1 MYTRCPSCRAQISFE
16 LPQSAD
22 SFPEGYKH
30 KIKCPSCGVTIG
42 VKIPRV
48 EAAATVQPT
57 YIPQNP
63 AASDFEST
71 YQAAPPVPA
80 DSRADK
86 KADKKAKV
94 AEKKSGLPRNIIMM
108 IFSLLFVALSTVA
121 YLLNNG
127 TIPAGNLPPWM
138 GGIASFDGI
147 ALFEGLINKTFVQPS
162 DALGWIPAVLPSVLF
177 VLSGIVF
184 IIALIAAIGKKY
196 SRVWNLFASLIIF
209 AIAVV
214 MLLSP
219 VIFPAEGVEGSFVE
233 LLMVYFMGEHGIIT
247 EGRYFAFAGV
257 ALGLL
262 QFLFSLFFLASMK
275 KKIK

>member
-57 YIPQNP
+57 YTPANP
-63 AASDFEST
+63 AASDFEPT

-86 KADKKAKV
+86 KADKKAK
-94 AEKKSGLPRNIIMM
+94 ASEKKSGLPRNIFMM

-121 YLLNNG
+121 YLSQSGQPLAGKLPALMSGIESFNG
-127 TIPAGNLPPWM
+127 I
-138 GGIASFDGI
+138 SFI
-147 ALFEGLINKTFVQPS
+147 ELLIKNFEAVKGLEPIQLVV
-162 DALGWIPAVLPSVLF
+162 AVLPSALF

-184 IIALIAAIGKKY
+184 IVALIAAIGKKY
-196 SRVWNLFASLIIF
+196 SRAWNFFASLIIF

-214 MLLSP
+214 MLLAP
-219 VIFPAEGVEGSFVE
+219 VIVAEGNFVE

-257 ALGLL
+257 ALGFL

-275 KKIK
+275 KKVK

>member
-57 YIPQNP
+57 YTPQNP
-63 AASDFEST
+63 AASDFEPT

-86 KADKKAKV
+86 KADKKAK
-94 AEKKSGLPRNIIMM
+94 AADKKSGLPRNIFMM

-127 TIPAGNLPPWM
+127 TIPAGSLPPWM

-162 DALGWIPAVLPSVLF
+162 DVLGWIPAILPSALF

-184 IIALIAAIGKKY
+184 IVALIAAIGKKY
-196 SRVWNLFASLIIF
+196 SRAWNLIASLLIF

-214 MLLSP
+214 MLLAP
-219 VIFPAEGVEGSFVE
+219 VIFAEGNFVE

>member
-48 EAAATVQPT
+48 DTTATVQPT
-57 YIPQNP
+57 YTPANP
-63 AASDFEST
+63 AASEFEPT
-71 YQAAPPVPA
+71 YQAAPPVPM
-80 DSRADK
+80 DPKEEK
-86 KADKKAKV
+86 KAAKKAKA
-94 AEKKSGLPRNIIMM
+94 AEKKSGLPRNIFMM

-121 YLLNNG
+121 YLLKNG
-127 TIPAGNLPPWM
+127 TIPEGSLPPWM

-147 ALFEGLINKTFVQPS
+147 SLFEGLINKTFVQPS
-162 DALGWIPAVLPSVLF
+162 DALGWIPAVLPSALF

-184 IIALIAAIGKKY
+184 IVALIGAIGKKY
-196 SRVWNLFASLIIF
+196 ARAWNFLASLIVF

-214 MLLSP
+214 MLLAP
-219 VIFPAEGVEGSFVE
+219 GIFEEGNFVE
-233 LLMVYFMGEHGIIT
+233 LIMVYFMGEHGIIT
-247 EGRYFAFAGV
+247 SGAYFAFAGV

-262 QFLFSLFFLASMK
+262 QLLFSLFFCASMK
-275 KKIK
+275 KKVK

>member
-57 YIPQNP
+57 YTPANP
-63 AASDFEST
+63 AASDFEPT

-86 KADKKAKV
+86 KADKKAKA
-94 AEKKSGLPRNIIMM
+94 AEKKSGLPRNIFMM

-121 YLLNNG
+121 YLSQSGQPLAGKLPALMSGIENFNG
-127 TIPAGNLPPWM
+127 ISFIELLIKDFEAVKGLDLPH
-138 GGIASFDGI
+138 I
-147 ALFEGLINKTFVQPS
+147 FV
-162 DALGWIPAVLPSVLF
+162 AALPSALF

-184 IIALIAAIGKKY
+184 IVALIAAIGKKY
-196 SRVWNLFASLIIF
+196 SRAWNFIASLIIL
-209 AIAVV
+209 AITVV
-214 MLLSP
+214 MFLAP
-219 VIFPAEGVEGSFVE
+219 VIFAEGNFVE
-233 LLMVYFMGEHGIIT
+233 LCAAYFMDPDSGIIPT
-247 EGRYFAFAGV
+247 QKYFAFAGV